1 MMGNKDVTLP
11 NPPSKIK
18 TNGFHRGLKEDYRIF
33 KQQPE
38 APNTKEQPV
47 TPEGNTGLFPI
58 TYRDE
63 KTFLGRNNLSLIPNA
78 ASSLLSF
85 RD

>member
-1 MMGNKDVTLP
+1 MSLYP
-11 NPPSKIK
+11 IPPSKTK
-18 TNGFHRGLKEDYRIF
+18 TNSVHRGLKEDYRIF
-33 KQQPE
+33 EQQPE
-38 APNTKEQPV
+38 TQNTEQQPV

-58 TYRDE
+58 AHRDE

-78 ASSLLSF
+78 ESSLLSF